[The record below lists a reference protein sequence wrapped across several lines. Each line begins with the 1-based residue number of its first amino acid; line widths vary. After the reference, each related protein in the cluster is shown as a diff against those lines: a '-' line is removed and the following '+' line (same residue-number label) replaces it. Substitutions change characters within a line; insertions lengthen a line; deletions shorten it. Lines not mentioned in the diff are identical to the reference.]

1 MARIS
6 RTGTT
11 DSTGVASTTV
21 TGSGGGRLKFI
32 SRNGDLWSNSYE
44 VVDCLFK
51 DIGTISDHNDSWNN
65 SGGNVTVVR
74 TDTETILTRTAS
86 TNGFY
91 QARNDNSN
99 WVIDFDYMQNSTSQM
114 TSLMNEST
122 VVKWINYSE
131 FNLSANVWY
140 HITLTINGTSLVTT
154 IDGVSKS
161 FTMSSTPNWF
171 VMRLMENEEIRYK
184 NFKMYPLFVAPKH
197 YTPIALSSSA
207 SIIQTGESAT
217 LSAELTN
224 VLGEKLAS
232 KSVNF
237 IEKVEHLYE
246 HTDEVSQVYNSGQ
259 NVTVLSP
266 SISRTDLGTSW
277 TLSFDMKADCESR
290 VFIGDSAS
298 AIPTNPQY
306 SIFMGRDISNVISYG
321 YRTTTTTVSASSVAS
336 TSYHSCKIVF
346 NNGTITYYVD
356 DTQVGTKTVSFYGNY
371 DNYVVGLVAWGTG
384 TLYAKNI
391 VLDNENG
398 GDILIGTG
406 TSNSQGIATCN
417 ITGTGKGERQFIAS
431 SSSILSE
438 TYTIMD
444 KP

>member
-32 SRNGDLWSNSYE
+32 SRNGGLWSNSYE
-44 VVDCLFK
+44 VDDYLLIDTGVTANKQYNITLNDCDFYLEFTVHPTASTGAVARLLFRQDSTQYLNIGDLFSNANCGLQWSYGGATSSFYGKGIYVDVDTK
-51 DIGTISDHNDSWNN
+51 
-65 SGGNVTVVR
+65 VT
-74 TDTETILTRTAS
+74 LTRTGTLMVLTVGDS
-86 TNGFY
+86 TYNISNCPLTFNY
-91 QARNDNSN
+91 LEMAVVSNNSINDLKLYR
-99 WVIDFDYMQNSTSQM
+99 VF
-114 TSLMNEST
+114 
-122 VVKWINYSE
+122 
-131 FNLSANVWY
+131 
-140 HITLTINGTSLVTT
+140 
-154 IDGVSKS
+154 SK
-161 FTMSSTPNWF
+161 
-171 VMRLMENEEIRYK
+171 
-184 NFKMYPLFVAPKH
+184 PKH

-277 TLSFDMKADCESR
+277 TLSFDMKTDCESR